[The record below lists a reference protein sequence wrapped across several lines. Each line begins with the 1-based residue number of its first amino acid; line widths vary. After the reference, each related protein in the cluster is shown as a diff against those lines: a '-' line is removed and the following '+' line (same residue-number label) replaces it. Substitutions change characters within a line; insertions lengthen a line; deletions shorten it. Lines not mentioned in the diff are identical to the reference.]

1 MDVYASLQAPCDA
14 DLLFGLVDDLAK
26 YPYWIDLVHRAE
38 PVADATWDV
47 VSDHPAWLVELRAR
61 VGPLARSK
69 RLRMKRSEHD
79 SVARHVVFTRA
90 EADSRRHS
98 AWVLTADV
106 AAATVGSALNMH
118 LHYGGGLWTGG
129 ILERAL
135 ADQITNGRARLV
147 ALATATH

>member
-1 MDVYASLQAPCDA
+1 MDVYASLEAPCDA
-14 DLLFGLVDDLAK
+14 DVLFSLVDDLAK
-26 YPYWIDLVHRAE
+26 YPYWIDLVHRAD

-47 VSDHPAWLVELRAR
+47 VSDYPAWMVELRAR

-79 SVARHVVFTRA
+79 SIARHAVFTRS

-106 AAATVGSALNMH
+106 SQAASGSALNMH
-118 LHYGGGLWTGG
+118 LQYGGGLWTGG